1 MSWTSIREPHN
12 NRTAASRSSED
23 HSRWLGESLVH
34 DVSLRENF
42 GILLDGSGQMFW
54 ELDRDFRVVYANRLL
69 IETYGD
75 PVGQICHKFMAGSDR
90 VCDQCPVRKVFDGA
104 GRAVSE
110 RSRTDKHGNAIWIQ
124 HTATPVV
131 DAEGALVGASE
142 LMINITDRRQME
154 EWLRDSE
161 ALYRNLVEE
170 VPDVIFCLD
179 ADGRFSFA
187 NTQVESFLGYSV
199 DQILETPLRDH
210 VVPDDRELLETIFDV
225 RPDDIWDEE
234 VGIHDRNGELKF
246 VRIRCKASFDES
258 NRRIGFEGVMRD
270 RTERRKLEQ
279 DLRASKEALVQ
290 KIMIIDE
297 LYEHIVQSGKCKA
310 IQDHTAEVA
319 HELRQPL
326 VIVGGFARRIAR
338 ELDSGKPHVIE
349 RRKRYV
355 DLIITEIER
364 LERILEKLIDFTRR
378 GEVQLQRIDPNA
390 LIEYILGVTDGRLKE
405 KGLHVRKNL
414 GSELGEIP
422 VDPGRFQQLILNLVS
437 NAIDASPTGGAIE
450 LETGATIPIDKAL
463 RTGELQ
469 SDVFFE
475 LKIRNNG
482 PTIPPEVLEQ
492 IFNPFFTTKRHG
504 TGLGLTVS
512 RKIVEDH
519 AGSISVKSD
528 ENGTIFTIWLPMN

>member
-1 MSWTSIREPHN
+1 MI
-12 NRTAASRSSED
+12 
-23 HSRWLGESLVH
+23 
-34 DVSLRENF
+34 DV
-42 GILLDGSGQMFW
+42 
-54 ELDRDFRVVYANRLL
+54 
-69 IETYGD
+69 
-75 PVGQICHKFMAGSDR
+75 
-90 VCDQCPVRKVFDGA
+90 
-104 GRAVSE
+104 
-110 RSRTDKHGNAIWIQ
+110 
-124 HTATPVV
+124 
-131 DAEGALVGASE
+131 
-142 LMINITDRRQME
+142 TDRRQME

-170 VPDVIFCLD
+170 VPDIIFSLD
-179 ADGRFSFA
+179 AEGRFTFA
-187 NTQVESFLGYSV
+187 NTQIENFLGYRV
-199 DQILETPLRDH
+199 DQILDTPLEDH
-210 VVPDDRELLETIFDV
+210 VVPEERKLAGTIF
-225 RPDDIWDEE
+225 RMQPHDIWDEE
-234 VGIHDRNGELKF
+234 VGILDREGQRKF
-246 VRIRCKASFDES
+246 ARIRCKASFDDS
-258 NRRIGFEGVMRD
+258 QRPIGFEGVMRD
-270 RTERRKLEQ
+270 RTERRKLEE

-338 ELDSGKPHVIE
+338 ELDSKDTAVIE

-355 DLIITEIER
+355 DLIVTEIER

-378 GEVQLQRIDPNA
+378 GEVQLQWIDPNG

-405 KGLHVRKNL
+405 KKLLVKKNL

-422 VDPGRFQQLILNLVS
+422 VDPGRFQQLMLNLIS
-437 NAIDASPTGGAIE
+437 NAIDASPEGGVIE
-450 LETGATIPIDKAL
+450 LETGATIPIDRAL

-469 SDVFFE
+469 SEVFFE

-528 ENGTIFTIWLPMN
+528 EHGTSFTIWLPMN

>member
-1 MSWTSIREPHN
+1 M
-12 NRTAASRSSED
+12 
-23 HSRWLGESLVH
+23 H
-34 DVSLRENF
+34 DVSLIENF
-42 GILLDGSGQMFW
+42 GILLDSSGQMFW
-54 ELDRDFRVVYANRLL
+54 QLDRDFRVVYANRLL
-69 IETYGD
+69 VETYGD
-75 PVGQICHKFMAGSDR
+75 PVGQTCHQFMAGSDH
-90 VCDQCPVRKVFDGA
+90 VCADCPVQRVFNGA
-104 GRAVSE
+104 QRAVSE
-110 RSRTDKHGNAIWIQ
+110 RSRADKNGNSIWIQ
-124 HTATPVV
+124 HTATPIKNPQG
-131 DAEGALVGASE
+131 ELVGASE
-142 LMINITDRRQME
+142 LMINVTDRRQME

-170 VPDVIFCLD
+170 VPDILFSLD
-179 ADGRFSFA
+179 AEGRFTFV
-187 NTQVESFLGYSV
+187 NTQVESFLGYRV
-199 DQILETPLRDH
+199 DQILDTPLEDH
-210 VVPDDRELLETIFDV
+210 VVSEERELVATIFQM

-234 VGIHDRNGELKF
+234 VGILDGNGVRKF
-246 VRIRCKASFDES
+246 ARIRCKASFDDS
-258 NRRIGFEGVMRD
+258 GRPVGFEGVMRD
-270 RTERRKLEQ
+270 RTERRKLEE

-338 ELDSGKPHVIE
+338 ELDSKDPKVLE

-405 KGLHVRKNL
+405 KRLRVEKNL

-422 VDPGRFQQLILNLVS
+422 VDPGRFQQLMLNLVS
-437 NAIDASPTGGAIE
+437 NAIDASPEGGIIE
-450 LETGATIPIDKAL
+450 LETGATIPIDRAL

-475 LKIRNNG
+475 LKIRNDG